1 MPGRGGRRGGAPQA
15 TFAEQQLAEERAS
28 NGQAM
33 YSGLN
38 PASNGIRP
46 TSAAPRPQNSR
57 GIVGRPSSAIPAI
70 ATAAPITTSAAPR
83 APLSHNSNPSP
94 SQAQPAQQQRQQQ
107 QQQQQRQQQPKAQQ
121 HAPAAEPAPRVE
133 HGIPATHHIPVVAL
147 QHQSN
152 TRFADLP
159 VSDLTKRAMAEVFK
173 YEYCTHVQS
182 QALPACLAGG
192 DVLAKAKTGTGK
204 TIAFGIPVIETLL
217 ARPQPRG
224 QVGALILSPTREL
237 AYQIHAEFVKL
248 LTFHKLS
255 LQVMI
260 GGTNLNSEASRLKK
274 GVPDILVATPGR
286 CLDHMTNE
294 ASQLQRYMSGCRVLV
309 CDEADNLLDMGFKPT
324 IERILNFLPPR
335 GQRQALLFSAT
346 FPQDV
351 QSLARFALN
360 APYTTVDTVGEETS
374 TNVQVEQQEAVVPFE
389 EQFAYLYASLVRHTK
404 EDPED
409 YKVIVFFPTARQT
422 QIYAEAFEAAGM
434 PVLEIHSR
442 KSQAQRTRVS
452 DEFRRN
458 SRVMMFSSDVSAR
471 GVDYPDVSLVVQ
483 VGAPSDKAQY
493 VHRVGRT
500 ARAGKAGKALL
511 MLCDFEADF
520 RRQLKEL
527 PLVPAPALS
536 PAEHRAATNAM
547 ATGLSRVSSETK
559 SKAYVSWLGF
569 YKSCPWVKMSPA
581 QVVAQANNFAT
592 VMGCLEPPEL
602 QASTVGKMG
611 LKATATATGNCCG
624 PLPTAPACC
633 PLQLPTAPACCLPR
647 AYRGCASRVGEVSAA
662 VAVGVAGEVV
672 VVGPVAG
679 QGSRRPMPAMV
690 VGVPAAAM
698 VLATA
703 AMVEGMVAMVEGMV
717 VALAVV
723 HMVGL
728 PRQERGMGVE
738 AGEGP
743 SGRRGARAWG
753 KARGSASGQMETATA
768 ARGSSQGPAAARGLS
783 APRGRQGWLAPG
795 LATTLFSTVVLSLQ
809 VACAHNR

>member
-1 MPGRGGRRGGAPQA
+1 
-15 TFAEQQLAEERAS
+15 
-28 NGQAM
+28 
-33 YSGLN
+33 
-38 PASNGIRP
+38 
-46 TSAAPRPQNSR
+46 
-57 GIVGRPSSAIPAI
+57 
-70 ATAAPITTSAAPR
+70 
-83 APLSHNSNPSP
+83 
-94 SQAQPAQQQRQQQ
+94 
-107 QQQQQRQQQPKAQQ
+107 
-121 HAPAAEPAPRVE
+121 
-133 HGIPATHHIPVVAL
+133 
-147 QHQSN
+147 
-152 TRFADLP
+152 
-159 VSDLTKRAMAEVFK
+159 MAEVFK

-260 GGTNLNSEASRLKK
+260 GGTNLNSEAGRLKK
-274 GVPDILVATPGR
+274 CVPDILVATPGR

-389 EQFAYLYASLVRHTK
+389 EQFAYLYASLLRHTK
-404 EDPED
+404 EDPKD

-559 SKAYVSWLGF
+559 SKAYQAWLGF

-611 LKATATATGNCCG
+611 LK
-624 PLPTAPACC
+624 
-633 PLQLPTAPACCLPR
+633 
-647 AYRGCASRVGEVSAA
+647 
-662 VAVGVAGEVV
+662 
-672 VVGPVAG
+672 
-679 QGSRRPMPAMV
+679 
-690 VGVPAAAM
+690 GVPGLRIAGRGGVSGGGGGGGRGGGGGARGGSGVQEAYASNGGGGAGSSYGAGYSGNGGGYGGNGGGYGGNGGGYGGNGGGYGGGAGAGGGAYGGAA
-698 VLATA
+698 
-703 AMVEGMVAMVEGMV
+703 
-717 VALAVV
+717 
-723 HMVGL
+723 
-728 PRQERGMGVE
+728 Q
-738 AGEGP
+738 AGEGYGGG
-743 SGRRGARAWG
+743 GRGGAKRPQGGQGMGQGQGQRFRADG
-753 KARGSASGQMETATA
+753 NGYSR
-768 ARGSSQGPAAARGLS
+768 
-783 APRGRQGWLAPG
+783 
-795 LATTLFSTVVLSLQ
+795 
-809 VACAHNR
+809 